1 MASDDRK
8 QGDVSRR
15 DFIRGTLAGAA
26 AAAGGALVGSA
37 DAAMVE
43 AASTLPAARG
53 CSRDDELV
61 FYNGKIRTMDSHNRV
76 VSEVAIRDGR
86 FVEVG
91 NVGRRGPNAINLRG
105 KVVIPGMIEGCDHI
119 VSFGNYR
126 PGYHTVLENATRK
139 AGEDVRCIAG
149 RKGDNGCAPVAPGRF
164 APKRGPLRPGE
175 RLRSRPCEL

>member
-1 MASDDRK
+1 VSGANIVEEGAMASDDRK

-15 DFIRGTLAGAA
+15 DFIKGTLAGAA

-76 VSEVAIRDGR
+76 VSEVAIRDG
-86 FVEVG
+86 
-91 NVGRRGPNAINLRG
+91 ASW
-105 KVVIPGMIEGCDHI
+105 K
-119 VSFGNYR
+119 S
-126 PGYHTVLENATRK
+126 ATS
-139 AGEDVRCIAG
+139 AGADPTPSICAG
-149 RKGDNGCAPVAPGRF
+149 R
-164 APKRGPLRPGE
+164 
-175 RLRSRPCEL
+175 S